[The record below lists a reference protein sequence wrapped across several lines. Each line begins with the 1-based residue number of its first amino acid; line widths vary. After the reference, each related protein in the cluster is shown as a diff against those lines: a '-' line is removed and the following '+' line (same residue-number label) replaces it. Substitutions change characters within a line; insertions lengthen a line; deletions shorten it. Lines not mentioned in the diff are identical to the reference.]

1 MKDDRSNVNFIFEAY
16 IDTNYT
22 QHCSIYSADN
32 DYLKGNIVGS
42 FNQQF
47 ESLVNDPFIYDNM
60 IHTFSVDSTR
70 DSTVFKIYDLSGQL
84 LRLRTYAHN
93 FFANDPLI
101 GGVPVLA
108 QSILVHPTNDSLLI
122 LPYYTYGYG
131 IQIINRYTMMK
142 KPFVTLDGVQ
152 GANLTNT
159 MGWLTKFPSS
169 YAFYNNSFVMAGYCS
184 QFRSLPS
191 LEKDF
196 AMFKIE
202 MDYNGQVLK
211 AEEFGSDTVDERTY
225 EYVVKNN
232 AEYYVGSS
240 PCRIQGYYA
249 REYRKLMVLKQSS
262 TYRDS
267 LLFYGDK
274 NHLGMDLLIDDNDDV
289 FALSQYS
296 NAWTDDSIFTVVTKI
311 SNSFLIGIKENNPQI
326 TSIRVFP
333 NPTMDLLKV
342 DGAENGDSYRVV
354 SISGQLMQEGI
365 LTNEKSINVAALK
378 QGSYILQLGS
388 QQQTYRANVF
398 IKQ

>member
-1 MKDDRSNVNFIFEAY
+1 MNRFNTPLLFILSLFFSITTFSQTTVIDRTFSSGFIASPNEMDYYTNRLDDINDSLFSNLVYSKISGSMVQYGVRYTLKKSDLSIHRIDTVWDLTKLIVSNRPSLNITSIPMNFFLKDKTNNDIKYIFEAY

-42 FNQQF
+42 FDQQF

-60 IHTFSVDSTR
+60 IHTFSVDSTG
-70 DSTVFKIYDLSGQL
+70 DSTVFKVYDLSGQL

-202 MDYNGQVLK
+202 MDYSGQVLK

-232 AEYYVGSS
+232 AEYFIGSS
-240 PCRIQGYYA
+240 PCKFQYFSHP
-249 REYRKLMVLKQSS
+249 EFRKLLILKNL
-262 TYRDS
+262 RP
-267 LLFYGDK
+267 
-274 NHLGMDLLIDDNDDV
+274 
-289 FALSQYS
+289 
-296 NAWTDDSIFTVVTKI
+296 
-311 SNSFLIGIKENNPQI
+311 IGIVCYFMV
-326 TSIRVFP
+326 IRIIW
-333 NPTMDLLKV
+333 
-342 DGAENGDSYRVV
+342 GW
-354 SISGQLMQEGI
+354 IC
-365 LTNEKSINVAALK
+365 
-378 QGSYILQLGS
+378 
-388 QQQTYRANVF
+388 
-398 IKQ
+398 